1 MLLYEQHEL
10 FSLKILWYGP
20 RKKTKKKKKTGQVI
34 TAHRQKHRKES
45 CRSRSLASRFLIGL
59 RPVKYDGADDLLR
72 EVDISHRSVMAFS
85 CYYDESLT
93 MIESKSFFLFS
104 VRLKSLLV
112 NDRGPNTLTEKWIE
126 TSIT

>member
-1 MLLYEQHEL
+1 MGH
-10 FSLKILWYGP
+10 G
-20 RKKTKKKKKTGQVI
+20 KKQRKKKTGQVI
-34 TAHRQKHRKES
+34 TAHTQKQGKES

-59 RPVKYDGADDLLR
+59 RPVKYADDLLR

-104 VRLKSLLV
+104 IRLKSLLV

>member
-20 RKKTKKKKKTGQVI
+20 RKKTKKKKTGQVI
-34 TAHRQKHRKES
+34 TAHRQKQGKES

-59 RPVKYDGADDLLR
+59 RPVKYGGADDLLR

-93 MIESKSFFLFS
+93 MIESKSLFLFS
-104 VRLKSLLV
+104 IRLKSLLV

-126 TSIT
+126 TSIA